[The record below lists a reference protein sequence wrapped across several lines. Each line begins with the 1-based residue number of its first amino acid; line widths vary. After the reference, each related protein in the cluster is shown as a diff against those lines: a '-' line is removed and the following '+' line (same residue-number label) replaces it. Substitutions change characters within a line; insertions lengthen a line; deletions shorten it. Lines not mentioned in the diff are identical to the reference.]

1 MSFDP
6 LKPHNLANLPPAF
19 DYKTDAVWVA
29 LSNARAELAELK
41 GYSSKLHNPMAL
53 LFLIMLEEAVESNR
67 IEDIH
72 TTVESALK
80 SQIEKESNKGGPEK
94 ERENYNE
101 ALSWGMKHQKQYS
114 LSSRLIL
121 GIHKT
126 LLKPSLGYR
135 QQPNAIK
142 NTRTGEI
149 IYTPPAVPA
158 ITSLIQ
164 NWENFVNNPD
174 EDRNFSLIK
183 CAIAHYQFEAIHPFI
198 DGNGRTGRI
207 LLALHLA
214 QENFLEFPVL
224 YTSAYLSQHQTK
236 YYEVLKGVTEEG
248 DWEQYVLFMLE
259 AFRTQS
265 VKTKE
270 KLFEMESLYNSLV
283 DELEVKHPKLNAQKV
298 ADHIFRWPYTTPT
311 TYAKALAVHNQT
323 ASKHLNDLSNSGI
336 LNDHWEGKNHVF
348 GYPPLI
354 NL

>member
-1 MSFDP
+1 MKFEP

-41 GYSSKLHNPMAL
+41 GYSSKLNNPMVL
-53 LFLIMLEEAVESNR
+53 LFLILLEEAVESNR

-80 SQIEKESNKGGPEK
+80 SQIEKNSNRKGPEK

-101 ALSWGMKHQKQYS
+101 ALSWGMKHQKKYS
-114 LSSRLIL
+114 LSTRLIL

-126 LLKPSLGYR
+126 LLKTSRGYR
-135 QQPNAIK
+135 QQQNTIR
-142 NTRTGEI
+142 NTRTGNI
-149 IYTPPAVPA
+149 IYTPPVVPA
-158 ITSLIQ
+158 INELIQ
-164 NWENFVNNPD
+164 NWEKFVNHWD
-174 EDRNFSLIK
+174 EDRNYSLIK

-224 YTSAYLSQHQTK
+224 YTSAYLSQHQTE

-259 AFRTQS
+259 AFRIQS

-270 KLFEMESLYNSLV
+270 KLFQMETLYNSLV
-283 DELEVKHPKLNAQKV
+283 SELEVKHPKLNAQKV

-311 TYAKALAVHNQT
+311 TYAKALTVHIQT
-323 ASKHLNDLSNSGI
+323 GSAHLKELSASGI
-336 LNDHWEGKNHVF
+336 LEDRWEGKNHVF